1 MGVGS
6 PMFSAAEVSPFGT
19 ILAASGTSPY
29 SGRVLWDDTSV
40 LSAAVGEEAGGG
52 DSLSIMF
59 GPSEF
64 PEEEDRWGRTLTGLQ
79 HTI

>member
-6 PMFSAAEVSPFGT
+6 PMF
-19 ILAASGTSPY
+19 LAAFGTSPY

-52 DSLSIMF
+52 GSLSIMF
-59 GPSEF
+59 GPSKF
-64 PEEEDRWGRTLTGLQ
+64 PEEEDRWGRTLTRPQ

>member
-6 PMFSAAEVSPFGT
+6 PMCSVAEVSPFGT
-19 ILAASGTSPY
+19 VLAAFGTSPC
-29 SGRVLWDDTSV
+29 SERVLWDDTSV

-59 GPSEF
+59 EPSEF
-64 PEEEDRWGRTLTGLQ
+64 PEEEDR
-79 HTI
+79 

>member
-6 PMFSAAEVSPFGT
+6 PMF
-19 ILAASGTSPY
+19 LAAFGTSPC
-29 SGRVLWDDTSV
+29 SGRVLWDDASV

-64 PEEEDRWGRTLTGLQ
+64 PEEEDRSGKTLTELQ